1 MFERVARNRASL
13 RQRDIAESKLLLWE
27 LVTHEP
33 TVLQCFNVIEA
44 TCLSQ
49 GLFCR
54 IDGEACSDKFRAFL
68 DRHWTGFCKQALRAF
83 FTYGFVPW
91 VVRELDDGEEVPEV
105 LPTGTFHWYTEVPSK
120 SSQAVVQ
127 QENPGIVTYRV
138 KVTAPLDFK
147 DEDVNVFVFVPPALD
162 VSIYSMLYASVP
174 SPLSHVLVDYKNMRQ
189 AQIRRSHADAWNT
202 TAKLICK
209 FKPTVRVQE
218 DPTSSLMDF
227 ADDSY
232 LTSGMYGGMPLFA
245 QLAATNL
252 WSRDAQIRKQFE
264 TAPGTHQPDV
274 FTLPRDH
281 EVHQQP
287 MLEPCEDLEFLL
299 RKFQRDVCAVMGV
312 PDDILGIQQKGGVE
326 SAQKTMASGRVFTTN
341 MQDLCRK
348 LSHLLWSAY
357 KKIYKKE
364 NVEFVMIPMPRL
376 EVESIADLKV
386 LSEIGAINPDMS
398 LQISQLVLGEDIE
411 NKRKRMR
418 LMQSQAQQQQQQQ
431 GNFVMDHGDV
441 QSLKGPPASDKKP
454 PGRPGKP
461 EDDRKPPG
469 KPGDDD
475 RKRPAPPG
483 GPRKPGSTR

>member
-1 MFERVARNRASL
+1 MFEKYAANRASL

-33 TVLQCFNVIEA
+33 TVVQCFNVIEA
-44 TCLSQ
+44 TCMSQ

-54 IDGEACSDKFRAFL
+54 IDGEPCSDKFGKFL
-68 DRHWTGFCKQALRAF
+68 ERHYTVFCKQALRAF

-91 VVRELDDGEEVPEV
+91 VVRETSDGEEVPEV
-105 LPTGTFHWYTEVPSK
+105 LPNGTFHWYTEVPSK
-120 SSQAVVQ
+120 SAQAVVQ
-127 QENPGIVTYRV
+127 QENPGLVTYRV
-138 KVTAPLDFK
+138 KVTAPLEVK
-147 DEDVNVFVFVPPALD
+147 DEDVNVFVFLPPALD
-162 VSIYSMLYASVP
+162 VSIYSMLYATVP
-174 SPLSHVLVDYKNMRQ
+174 SPLSHILIDYKNLRQ

-264 TAPGTHQPDV
+264 TAPGTHRPDV

-312 PDDILGIQQKGGVE
+312 PDDIMGVQQKGGME
-326 SAQKTMASGRVFTTN
+326 SARKTMATGRVFTTN
-341 MQDLCRK
+341 MQDLCRH
-348 LSHLLWSAY
+348 LSLLLWSVY
-357 KKIYKKE
+357 KRIYKKD
-364 NVEFVMIPMPRL
+364 NVEFTLIPMPRL
-376 EVESIADLKV
+376 ELESIADLKT
-386 LSEIGAINPDMS
+386 LSEIGGINPDMS
-398 LQISQLVLGEDIE
+398 LQISQIVLGEDID
-411 NKRKRMR
+411 NKRKRMQ
-418 LMQSQAQQQQQQQ
+418 LQQGQMQQQ
-431 GNFVMDHGDV
+431 GQFMLGQEDV
-441 QSLKGPPASDKKP
+441 ASLKGPRQDGKKRPQEGPADQDGKKRPREGPADRDDKK
-454 PGRPGKP
+454 K
-461 EDDRKPPG
+461 
-469 KPGDDD
+469 
-475 RKRPAPPG
+475 PG
-483 GPRKPGSTR
+483 GPKNISEKP

>member
-1 MFERVARNRASL
+1 MFERVAKYRTSM
-13 RQRDIAESKLLLWE
+13 RQRDLAESKLLLWE

-44 TCLSQ
+44 TCMAQ

-54 IDGEACSDKFRAFL
+54 IDGEQCGDKFKRFL
-68 DRHWTGFCKQALRAF
+68 DRHWTLFCKQCLRAF

-91 VVRELDDGEEVPEV
+91 VVRKLDDGEDVPEV
-105 LPTGTFHWYTEVPSK
+105 LPNGTFHWYTEVPSK
-120 SSQAVVQ
+120 SAQAVVQ
-127 QENPGIVTYRV
+127 QDNPGLVTYRV
-138 KVTAPLDFK
+138 KVTAPLDIK
-147 DEDVNVFVFVPPALD
+147 DEDVHVFVFIPPALD
-162 VSIYSMLYASVP
+162 VSVYSMLYATVP
-174 SPLSHVLVDYKNMRQ
+174 SPLSHILIDYKHLRQ

-281 EVHQQP
+281 DVHQQP
-287 MLEPCEDLEFLL
+287 MLEPCEDMDFLL
-299 RKFQRDVCAVMGV
+299 RKFQRDVCAVTGV
-312 PDDILGIQQKGGVE
+312 PEDIVSAQPKGGME
-326 SAQKTMASGRVFTTN
+326 TARKTMATGKVFTTN
-341 MQDLCRK
+341 MQDLCK
-348 LSHLLWSAY
+348 HLCNLLCDVYA
-357 KKIYKKE
+357 KIYKKD
-364 NVEFVMIPMPRL
+364 NVEFFLIPMPRL
-376 EVESIADLKV
+376 ELESIADLKI

-398 LQISQLVLGEDIE
+398 LQISQIVLGEDLD

-418 LMQSQAQQQQQQQ
+418 LQQAQQKQAAAEEGAAAGGAKQFLLGQ
-431 GNFVMDHGDV
+431 GDV
-441 QSLKGPPASDKKP
+441 QDIKGKP
-454 PGRPGKP
+454 PTAKQG
-461 EDDRKPPG
+461 DADR
-469 KPGDDD
+469 D
-475 RKRPAPPG
+475 RQNPKKRPPPPG
-483 GPRKPGSTR
+483 GPKSGNGTR

>member
-1 MFERVARNRASL
+1 MFERFARNRASL

-33 TVLQCFNVIEA
+33 TVLQCFNVIES
-44 TCLSQ
+44 TCMSQ

-54 IDGEACSDKFRAFL
+54 IDGEACSEKFSKFVE
-68 DRHWTGFCKQALRAF
+68 RHYTAFCKQALRAF

-91 VVRELDDGEEVPEV
+91 VVRKLDDGEEVPEV
-105 LPTGTFHWYTEVPSK
+105 LPNGTFHWYTEVPSK
-120 SSQAVVQ
+120 SGQAVVQ
-127 QENPGIVTYRV
+127 QENPGLVTYRV
-138 KVTAPLDFK
+138 KITAPLDIK
-147 DEDVNVFVFVPPALD
+147 DEDVEVFVFIPPALD
-162 VSIYSMLYASVP
+162 VSIYSMLYATVP
-174 SPLSHVLVDYKNMRQ
+174 SPLSHVLVDYKNLRQ

-287 MLEPCEDLEFLL
+287 MLEPCEDIEFLL

-312 PDDILGIQQKGGVE
+312 PDDMMGVTQRGGVE
-326 SAQKTMASGRVFTTN
+326 TAKKTMASGRVFTTN
-341 MQDLCRK
+341 MQDICRYIAQ
-348 LSHLLWSAY
+348 LLWAVY
-357 KKIYKKE
+357 KRIYGKD
-364 NVEFVMIPMPRL
+364 NAEFILIPMPRM
-376 EVESIADLKV
+376 EIESIADLKV

-398 LQISQLVLGEDIE
+398 LQISQILLGEDID
-411 NKRKRMR
+411 NKRRRMDLQR
-418 LMQSQAQQQQQQQ
+418 GQSVQKKE
-431 GNFVMDHGDV
+431 NFLLSPDEV
-441 QSLKGPPASDKKP
+441 QNLKGKKRQGEADDKKRQ
-454 PGRPGKP
+454 GEADDKKRQGEAGDRESGK
-461 EDDRKPPG
+461 
-469 KPGDDD
+469 
-475 RKRPAPPG
+475 KRPH
-483 GPRKPGSTR
+483 